1 MIRGAGIICKPIPEM
16 VAAVVPP
23 LREWL
28 HARKI
33 ETLVDVQTATTL
45 SADGSGCAREDM
57 AGKVDLLIVL
67 GGDGTLLAA
76 ARALHGHLIPILAV
90 NLGGLGFLTSVTLDE
105 LYPVL
110 ESVLAGKHRTT
121 DRMMLDA
128 KIVHQNKPPVVQCA
142 LNDAVAN
149 KAALARML
157 DFDVSV
163 DGSHVGRYRAAAPL
177 FDFDVSVDGS
187 HVGRYRADG
196 LIVATPTGSTAY
208 SLAAGGP
215 IIHPAL
221 DAFVITPICP
231 HMLTNRPLV
240 VPDTARVELDFVE
253 VGEQGFLTLDGQ
265 IGFQLEPKDRVV
277 ITKSA
282 SKVQFVNPP
291 RLTYYEILRSKLRWG
306 ER

>member
-1 MIRGAGIICKPIPEM
+1 MIRSAGIICKPVPEM
-16 VAAVVPP
+16 VATVVPP

-28 HARKI
+28 RARKI
-33 ETLVDVQTATTL
+33 DIFLDPRTATTL
-45 SADGSGCAREDM
+45 GDRSSQESSQTRDEMSH
-57 AGKVDLLIVL
+57 KVDLLIVL

-76 ARALHGHLIPILAV
+76 ARALHGHPIPILAV

-110 ESVLAGKHRTT
+110 ESVLEGKHRTT
-121 DRMMLDA
+121 NRMMLDA
-128 KIVHQNKPPVVQCA
+128 EIVHVNKKSDMQCA

-157 DFDVSV
+157 DFDVAV
-163 DGSHVGRYRAAAPL
+163 DGN
-177 FDFDVSVDGS
+177 

-240 VPDTARVELDFVE
+240 VPDTAKVELDFVE
-253 VGEQGFLTLDGQ
+253 LGEPVFLTLDGQ
-265 IGFQLEPKDRVV
+265 VGFQLEPKDRVI

-282 SKVQFVNPP
+282 SKVTFVSPP

>member
-1 MIRGAGIICKPIPEM
+1 MIRAAGIISKPIKD
-16 VAAVVPP
+16 VVCTVVPP
-23 LREWL
+23 LMAWLRE
-28 HARKI
+28 HK
-33 ETLVDVQTATTL
+33 VDVYVDKETRDCIGGTGTAL
-45 SADGSGCAREDM
+45 GREAM
-57 AGKVDLLIVL
+57 SEKVDLVIVL
-67 GGDGTLLAA
+67 GGDGTLLSA
-76 ARALHGHLIPILAV
+76 ARALHGSKVPILAV

-110 ESVLAGKHRTT
+110 EQVLAEKHHTSE
-121 DRMMLDA
+121 RMMLDA
-128 KIVHQNKPPVVQCA
+128 EIRRKGKTAERQCA

-157 DFDVSV
+157 DFDVFV
-163 DGSHVGRYRAAAPL
+163 NQD
-177 FDFDVSVDGS
+177 

-215 IIHPAL
+215 IVHPDL

-240 VPDTARVELDFVE
+240 IPSTARVEIDFGPTSDPVY
-253 VGEQGFLTLDGQ
+253 LTLDGQ
-265 IGFQLEPKDRVV
+265 IGFQLEPADRIA

-282 SKVQFVNPP
+282 SKVVYIRPP
-291 RLTYYEILRSKLRWG
+291 QKTYFEILRSKLRWG

>member
-1 MIRGAGIICKPIPEM
+1 MIRSAGIICKPIPDM
-16 VAAVVPP
+16 VASVVPP
-23 LREWL
+23 LRDWL

-33 ETLVDVQTATTL
+33 ETFIDPRTATTL
-45 SADGSGCAREDM
+45 HTNGSALTREEM
-57 AGKVDLLIVL
+57 SHKVDLLIVL

-76 ARALHGHLIPILAV
+76 ARALHGHIIPILAV

-110 ESVLAGKHRTT
+110 ESVLEGKHRTT
-121 DRMMLDA
+121 ERMMLDA
-128 KIVHQNKPPVVQCA
+128 KIVHHSQPAERQCA

-157 DFDVSV
+157 DFDVHV
-163 DGSHVGRYRAAAPL
+163 DGN
-177 FDFDVSVDGS
+177 

-196 LIVATPTGSTAY
+196 LVVATPTGSTAY

-215 IIHPAL
+215 IIDPDL

-240 VPDTARVELDFVE
+240 VPDTARIDLDFTAADEPVYI
-253 VGEQGFLTLDGQ
+253 TLDGQ
-265 IGFQLEPKDRVV
+265 IGFQLKPQDRVR
-277 ITKSA
+277 ITKSKSRVA
-282 SKVQFVNPP
+282 LVRPPSK
-291 RLTYYEILRSKLRWG
+291 TYFEVLRSKLKWG

>member
-1 MIRGAGIICKPIPEM
+1 MIRTAGIVCKPIKEM
-16 VAAVVPP
+16 VSSVVPT
-23 LREWL
+23 LIEWL
-28 HARKI
+28 ATRSVQVYLDPHTADTLKLPGRGLRREEMGGKI
-33 ETLVDVQTATTL
+33 DW
-45 SADGSGCAREDM
+45 
-57 AGKVDLLIVL
+57 LIVL

-76 ARALHGHLIPILAV
+76 ARAMGANQVPILAV

-110 ESVLAGKHRTT
+110 EKVLAGTANLSG
-121 DRMMLDA
+121 RMMLQAEILHDG
-128 KIVHQNKPPVVQCA
+128 KSSDKQIA

-157 DFDVSV
+157 DFDVHV
-163 DGSHVGRYRAAAPL
+163 DGH
-177 FDFDVSVDGS
+177 

-215 IIHPAL
+215 IIHPDL

-240 VPDTARVELDFVE
+240 VPDTAKVELDFSPSHEPVY
-253 VGEQGFLTLDGQ
+253 LTMDGQ
-265 IGFQLEPKDRVV
+265 IGFQLDAKDRVV
-277 ITKSA
+277 ITKSQH
-282 SKVQFVNPP
+282 KVQVVKPP
-291 RLTYYEILRSKLRWG
+291 TMTYYEILRSKLRWS

>member
-45 SADGSGCAREDM
+45 SADGSACAREDM

-110 ESVLAGKHRTT
+110 ESVLAGKHRTP
-121 DRMMLDA
+121 DGMMLDP
-128 KIVHQNKPPVVQCA
+128 KIIHPNKPAELQCA

-157 DFDVSV
+157 
-163 DGSHVGRYRAAAPL
+163 
-177 FDFDVSVDGS
+177 DFDVSVDGS

>member
-1 MIRGAGIICKPIPEM
+1 MIRAAGIICKPIPEM
-16 VAAVVPP
+16 VATVVPP

-28 HARKI
+28 LARQI
-33 ETLVDVQTATTL
+33 ETFVDTRSAATIG
-45 SADGSGCAREDM
+45 ANDCAMAREEM
-57 AGKVDLLIVL
+57 AGKIDLLIVL

-76 ARALHGHLIPILAV
+76 ARALHGHILPILAV

-110 ESVLAGKHRTT
+110 ESVLQGKHRTT
-121 DRMMLDA
+121 ERMMLDA
-128 KIVHQNKPPVVQCA
+128 KIVHQNKPAEIQCA

-157 DFDVSV
+157 
-163 DGSHVGRYRAAAPL
+163 
-177 FDFDVSVDGS
+177 DFDVSVDGS

-240 VPDTARVELDFVE
+240 VPFTARVEIDFVE
-253 VGEQGFLTLDGQ
+253 VDDEAFLTLDGQ

-282 SKVQFVNPP
+282 SKVQFVSPP

>member
-45 SADGSGCAREDM
+45 SADGSACAREDM

-110 ESVLAGKHRTT
+110 GSVLSGKHRTT
-121 DRMMLDA
+121 ARMMRDA

-163 DGSHVGRYRAAAPL
+163 DGRHA
-177 FDFDVSVDGS
+177 
-187 HVGRYRADG
+187 GRYRADG

-215 IIHPAL
+215 IIHPDL

-240 VPDTARVELDFVE
+240 VPDTAYVELDFSAS
-253 VGEQGFLTLDGQ
+253 GEPVYLTLGGP
-265 IGFQLEPKDRVV
+265 IGFQLQPQDRVV
-277 ITKSA
+277 ITKA
-282 SKVQFVNPP
+282 ATKVQVVSPP
-291 RLTYYEILRSKLRWG
+291 RKTYYEILRSKLRWG

>member
-1 MIRGAGIICKPIPEM
+1 MIRTAGIICKPIPDM

-33 ETLVDVQTATTL
+33 ETLVDVQTAATL
-45 SADGSGCAREDM
+45 SADGSACAREDM

-157 DFDVSV
+157 
-163 DGSHVGRYRAAAPL
+163 
-177 FDFDVSVDGS
+177 DFDVSVDGS

>member
-1 MIRGAGIICKPIPEM
+1 MIRGAGIICKPISEM

-28 HARKI
+28 HTRKI

-45 SADGSGCAREDM
+45 SADGSACAREDM
-57 AGKVDLLIVL
+57 AGKVNLLIVL

-110 ESVLAGKHRTT
+110 ESVLAGKHCTT

-128 KIVHQNKPPVVQCA
+128 KIVHQNKPAVVQCA

-157 DFDVSV
+157 
-163 DGSHVGRYRAAAPL
+163 
-177 FDFDVSVDGS
+177 DFDVSVDGS